1 MKIKVAT
8 TSTSCLDYYSHSC
21 DIDIFRIKILIDDQE
36 YIDGKTMKYDQFYQ
50 MFKNNPDFMPKTSQV
65 SIGEMVVYF
74 EKLAL
79 QGYQKVFV
87 TTLSSALSGTY
98 NAIIQAGK
106 MVSDKIE
113 VHCYDTKTV
122 CFCEGFFALEAYRL
136 FAEGKSLE
144 QVVKHLDFIKENNT
158 IFFMTKK
165 LTQLI
170 KNGRLVGVKS
180 FLGRLLRI
188 NPILQVQQDGKI
200 ALIKKTLSSHKALL
214 AITSK
219 IKEYTQNHD
228 YQIHLIFTGHP
239 ELKNE
244 FQQVLE
250 TQLGLKNLVQIPL
263 TPVVGCHVGDSA
275 IGVGII
281 RNPKFQK

>member
-1 MKIKVAT
+1 
-8 TSTSCLDYYSHSC
+8 
-21 DIDIFRIKILIDDQE
+21 
-36 YIDGKTMKYDQFYQ
+36 
-50 MFKNNPDFMPKTSQV
+50 MPKTSQV
-65 SIGEMVVYF
+65 SVGEMVVYF
-74 EKLAL
+74 ESLAL

-98 NAIIQAGK
+98 NSVIQAGK

-122 CFCEGFFALEAYRL
+122 CFCEGFFALEAGRL
-136 FAEGKSLE
+136 FTEGKSLK
-144 QVVKHLDFIKENNT
+144 QVMNHLDFLKANNT

-170 KNGRLVGVKS
+170 KNGRLVGLKS
-180 FLGRLLRI
+180 FFGRLLRI
-188 NPILQVQQDGKI
+188 NPILQVQQDGQI
-200 ALIKKTLSSHKALL
+200 VLIKKTLSYNKAFLT
-214 AITSK
+214 IVSQ
-219 IKEYTQNHD
+219 IKEYIQNHD
-228 YQIHLIFTGHP
+228 YQIHLIFTGQP

-244 FQQVLE
+244 FKQVLE
-250 TQLGLKNLVQIPL
+250 TQLGLKKILEIPL

-281 RNPKFQK
+281 RVPESQK